1 VIRELKEAAMKKK
14 IGLIGGG
21 QIGGNLA
28 LLAAQKQLGDV
39 VLYDIPQVEGMVK
52 GKALDINQLTAV
64 DGYDCRITGTSEW
77 KDVAGSDLLIVT
89 AGVARKPGMSREDLL
104 DVNLKIMRD
113 VANNI
118 KQHCLNAFVINIAN
132 PLDAM
137 VYALHK
143 ITGFKSSQVVGM
155 AGVLDASRFKFFVAE
170 ALGCSIRDIEA
181 LVLGGHGD
189 DMVPIIRSATVGGV
203 PLARLLSKDRIDA
216 IVKRTR
222 EGGAE
227 LVALYKTGS
236 AYFAPAAAA
245 IAMAESYLLDRKRVL
260 PCAAYLTGQYGING
274 YFMGVPV
281 QIGAGGVEK
290 IIELELDSD
299 EKALMSKS
307 FESVKKTVDS
317 VKL

>member
-1 VIRELKEAAMKKK
+1 MGNGKKK

-28 LLAAQKQLGDV
+28 LLAVQKSLGDV
-39 VLYDIPQVEGMVK
+39 VLYDIPAAEGLVK
-52 GKALDINQLTAV
+52 GKALDMNQLSAV
-64 DGYDCRITGTSEW
+64 DGYDCRVTGTTDW
-77 KDVAGSDLLIVT
+77 KDVAGSDVVIIT
-89 AGVARKPGMSREDLL
+89 AGVPRKPGMSREDLL
-104 DVNLKIMRD
+104 DINLKIMKD
-113 VANNI
+113 VASNL
-118 KQHCLNAFVINIAN
+118 KAHCPNAFVINIAN

-137 VYALHK
+137 VFALHK
-143 ITGFKSSQVVGM
+143 ITGFKKSQVIGM
-155 AGVLDASRFKFFVAE
+155 AGVLDTSRFKCFVAE

-189 DMVPIIRSATVGGV
+189 DMVPLIRHTTVGGV
-203 PLARLLSKDRIDA
+203 PLTELMAKDKLDA

-236 AYFAPAAAA
+236 AYFAPAASA
-245 IAMAESYLLDRKRVL
+245 IAMAESYLLDRKRIL
-260 PCAAYLTGQYGING
+260 PAAALLEGEYGIKG

-290 IIELELDSD
+290 IIQLELDGA
-299 EKALMSKS
+299 EKAEMEKS
-307 FESVKKTVDS
+307 FQSVKKTVDS

>member
-1 VIRELKEAAMKKK
+1 MKRK

-28 LLAAQKQLGDV
+28 LLAVQKQLGDV
-39 VLYDIPQVEGMVK
+39 VLYDIPQAEGLVK

-64 DGYDCRITGTSEW
+64 DGYDCRVTGTTDW
-77 KDVAGSDLLIVT
+77 QDVAGSQVVIIT
-89 AGVARKPGMSREDLL
+89 AGVPRKPGMSREDLL

-113 VANNI
+113 VASNI
-118 KQHCLNAFVINIAN
+118 QAHCSDAFVINVAN

-137 VYALHK
+137 VYALHR
-143 ITGFKSSQVVGM
+143 ITGFKKSQVVGM
-155 AGVLDASRFKFFVAE
+155 AGILDTSRFKFFVAD
-170 ALGCSIRDIEA
+170 AVGCSIRDVDA

-189 DMVPIIRSATVGGV
+189 DMVPLLRHATAGGV
-203 PLARLLSKDRIDA
+203 PLAQLLSKEKLDA
-216 IVKRTR
+216 VVKRTR

-236 AYFAPAAAA
+236 AYFAPAASA

-260 PCAAYLTGQYGING
+260 PCAAYLEGEYGIRG

-290 IIELELDSD
+290 IIELDLDPD
-299 EKALMSKS
+299 EKAEMEKS
-307 FESVKKTVDS
+307 FQSVKRTIDS

>member
-1 VIRELKEAAMKKK
+1 MKKK

-39 VLYDIPQVEGMVK
+39 LIYDIPQVEGMVK

-113 VANNI
+113 VASNI
-118 KQHCLNAFVINIAN
+118 KQHCPNAFVINIAN

-143 ITGFKSSQVVGM
+143 ITGFKNNQVVGM

-227 LVALYKTGS
+227 LVALYRTGS

-245 IAMAESYLLDRKRVL
+245 IAMGESYLLDRKRVL

-290 IIELELDSD
+290 IIELDLDPD

-307 FESVKKTVDS
+307 FQSVKKTVDS

>member
-1 VIRELKEAAMKKK
+1 MKKK

-28 LLAAQKQLGDV
+28 LLAAQKQLGDLV
-39 VLYDIPQVEGMVK
+39 IYDIPQVEGMVK

-64 DGYDCRITGTSEW
+64 EGYDCRITGTSEW

-113 VANNI
+113 VASNI
-118 KQHCLNAFVINIAN
+118 KQHCPNAFVINIAN

-143 ITGFKSSQVVGM
+143 ITGFKNNQVVGM

-245 IAMAESYLLDRKRVL
+245 IAMGESYLLDRKRVL

-290 IIELELDSD
+290 IIELDLDPD

-307 FESVKKTVDS
+307 FQSVKKTVDS

>member
-1 VIRELKEAAMKKK
+1 MKKK

-28 LLAAQKQLGDV
+28 LLAVQKGLGDV
-39 VLYDIPQVEGMVK
+39 VLYDIPAAEGMVK
-52 GKALDINQLTAV
+52 GKALDINQLSAV
-64 DGYDCRITGTSEW
+64 DGYDSRVTGTTDW
-77 KDVAGSDLLIVT
+77 KDVAGSDVVIIT
-89 AGVARKPGMSREDLL
+89 AGVPRKPGMSREDLL
-104 DVNLKIMRD
+104 EVNLKIMKD
-113 VANNI
+113 VAANL
-118 KQHCLNAFVINIAN
+118 KTHCPNAFVINVAN

-137 VYALHK
+137 VYALYR
-143 ITGFKSSQVVGM
+143 ITGFKKHMVAGM
-155 AGVLDASRFKFFVAE
+155 AGVLDSSRFKCFVAE

-181 LVLGGHGD
+181 LVLGGRGD
-189 DMVPIIRSATVGGV
+189 DMVPVLRTASVGGV
-203 PLARLLSKDRIDA
+203 PLTKLLPKEKLDA

-236 AYFAPAAAA
+236 AYFAPASSA
-245 IAMAESYLLDRKRVL
+245 IAMAEAYLYDRKRVL
-260 PCAAYLTGQYGING
+260 PAAALLEGQYGING

-290 IIELELDSD
+290 VIELELDPA
-299 EKALMSKS
+299 EKAELEKS
-307 FESVKKTVDS
+307 FGSVKKTVDS

>member
-1 VIRELKEAAMKKK
+1 MKKK

-39 VLYDIPQVEGMVK
+39 VIYDIPQVEGMVK

-64 DGYDCRITGTSEW
+64 EGYDCRITGTSEW

-113 VANNI
+113 VASNI
-118 KQHCLNAFVINIAN
+118 KQHCPNAFVINIAN

-143 ITGFKSSQVVGM
+143 ITGFKNNQVVGM

-227 LVALYKTGS
+227 LVALFKTGS

-245 IAMAESYLLDRKRVL
+245 IAMGESYLLDRKRVL

-290 IIELELDSD
+290 IIELDLDPD

-307 FESVKKTVDS
+307 FQSVKKTVDS

>member
-1 VIRELKEAAMKKK
+1 MAHTKKK

-28 LLAAQKQLGDV
+28 LLAVQKGLGDV
-39 VLYDIPQVEGMVK
+39 VLFDIPAAEGMVK
-52 GKALDINQLTAV
+52 GKALDINQLSAV
-64 DGYDCRITGTSEW
+64 DGYDCRVTGTTDW
-77 KDVAGSDLLIVT
+77 KDVAGSDVVIIT
-89 AGVARKPGMSREDLL
+89 AGVPRKPGMSREDLL
-104 DVNLKIMRD
+104 DINLKIMRD
-113 VANNI
+113 VAGNI
-118 KQHCLNAFVINIAN
+118 KQHCPNAFVINVAN

-137 VYALHK
+137 VYALYK
-143 ITGFKSSQVVGM
+143 IAGLPKHMVCGM
-155 AGVLDASRFKFFVAE
+155 AGVLDTSRFKCFVAE
-170 ALGCSIRDIEA
+170 ALGCSIRDVEA

-189 DMVPIIRSATVGGV
+189 DMVPLVRHSTVGGV
-203 PLARLLSKDRIDA
+203 PLTELLPKEKLDA

-236 AYFAPAAAA
+236 AYFAPASSS

-260 PCAAYLTGQYGING
+260 PAAAFLEGQYGIKDFFFG
-274 YFMGVPV
+274 APV

-290 IIELELDSD
+290 VLTVDLNAE
-299 EKALMSKS
+299 EKALLEKS
-307 FESVKKTVDS
+307 FQSVKKTVES